1 MKPRDKQQKNY
12 ITWKMQSFFNY
23 LNPKVSH
30 LILNNIYKLVRRLP
44 LSNEKK
50 KGWGGGESE
59 RSSQNSH
66 LQYHIRKMIY
76 NDICQAHSK
85 HYRKLFCY
93 QKAAARF

>member
-50 KGWGGGESE
+50 KDGEGG
-59 RSSQNSH
+59 SQNG
-66 LQYHIRKMIY
+66 QAKIPIY
-76 NDICQAHSK
+76 SIT
-85 HYRKLFCY
+85 YER
-93 QKAAARF
+93 

>member
-50 KGWGGGESE
+50 KRMGRGGV
-59 RSSQNSH
+59 RTVKPKFPFTVSH
-66 LQYHIRKMIY
+66 TKD
-76 NDICQAHSK
+76 DIQR
-85 HYRKLFCY
+85 YMPGT
-93 QKAAARF
+93 Q